1 MKWRNRIL
9 PDFASI
15 RDAYIE
21 VQDEMDTKGYTPEC
35 SSRMFWINSQFAE
48 RIIDLTRNID

>member
-15 RDAYIE
+15 RDAYLELDE
-21 VQDEMDTKGYTPEC
+21 VLRSTGYTPEC
-35 SSRMFWINSQFAE
+35 RDRMLWLNSQFGE
-48 RIIDLTRNID
+48 RIIDLTRTID